1 MTRLIFGEAC
11 KPKLPIQLYTT
22 ILLVF
27 TVSVAVFTASAEL
40 HQNTLTVDATD
51 REKLCFTGQ
60 WHPYLCRI

>member
-1 MTRLIFGEAC
+1 MTSLTFGEAC

-40 HQNTLTVDATD
+40 HQNTLTVDATN
-51 REKLCFTGQ
+51 REN
-60 WHPYLCRI
+60 WAYLK